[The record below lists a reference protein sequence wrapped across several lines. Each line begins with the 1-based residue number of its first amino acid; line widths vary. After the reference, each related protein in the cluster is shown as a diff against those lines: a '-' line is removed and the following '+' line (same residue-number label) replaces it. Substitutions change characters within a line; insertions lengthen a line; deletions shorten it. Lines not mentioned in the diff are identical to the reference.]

1 MGRVA
6 GVARGAAAAIV
17 ALALELARRRRR
29 RRRATT
35 TTTTTTEKMTKE
47 ADELGAFVEA
57 AEDLSETL
65 TTTTTTTTTTYR
77 PLKNV
82 KFVVKDLFD
91 IEGRRCGFGSPAFK
105 RTGGKGGTAA
115 AKRHARCVRAL
126 LEAGASAVGMTTMD
140 ELAYA
145 INGENAHYGTP
156 INPRAR
162 ALVPGGS
169 SSGSAVACA
178 AALRGCDFALGTDT
192 GGSVRVPASYCG
204 VYGIRTSHG
213 SVSMHGVQALA
224 PSFDTVGWFARSI
237 DVLQR
242 VGDVL
247 LPEPD
252 KHAPTEPSRWLL
264 LEDAVSAKRSTPHSQ
279 CAAVAAVM
287 ALHEIAP
294 ADFKRM
300 NLTEH
305 LLVGCPKFRSLVNG
319 REDYGLDCL
328 REMVRVLMGAEIWEN
343 LGTWY
348 TEEKPKLG
356 AAVKARM
363 EAASKLDAD
372 EVERLKEVR
381 EEVREE
387 VDRILDGGA
396 IFILPTTPGKAP
408 KRGQSDQAT
417 ESWRR
422 KCFEL
427 LCIASLCGLPQ
438 VSIPLEAPNIEGPQ
452 GLSLIA
458 GYQMD
463 KMLIGAARQIV
474 PALVEAYPDILEAE
488 LERLNPPEA
497 PGESEKTK
505 GNEALKQGKYQ
516 DAIEYYS
523 VAIGK
528 NPKSKIFVAN
538 RAMAHLKLGNYQLA
552 EDDCTQAI
560 KLDARYVKAY
570 LRRAAARSVA
580 GNYLEALMDYEEAL
594 RFEPNNSDA
603 KREVYRMK
611 KIIGMAD
618 PGMDV
623 GDM

>member
-1 MGRVA
+1 
-6 GVARGAAAAIV
+6 
-17 ALALELARRRRR
+17 
-29 RRRATT
+29 
-35 TTTTTTEKMTKE
+35 
-47 ADELGAFVEA
+47 
-57 AEDLSETL
+57 
-65 TTTTTTTTTTYR
+65 
-77 PLKNV
+77 
-82 KFVVKDLFD
+82 
-91 IEGRRCGFGSPAFK
+91 
-105 RTGGKGGTAA
+105 
-115 AKRHARCVRAL
+115 
-126 LEAGASAVGMTTMD
+126 
-140 ELAYA
+140 
-145 INGENAHYGTP
+145 
-156 INPRAR
+156 
-162 ALVPGGS
+162 
-169 SSGSAVACA
+169 
-178 AALRGCDFALGTDT
+178 
-192 GGSVRVPASYCG
+192 
-204 VYGIRTSHG
+204 
-213 SVSMHGVQALA
+213 
-224 PSFDTVGWFARSI
+224 
-237 DVLQR
+237 
-242 VGDVL
+242 
-247 LPEPD
+247 
-252 KHAPTEPSRWLL
+252 
-264 LEDAVSAKRSTPHSQ
+264 
-279 CAAVAAVM
+279 
-287 ALHEIAP
+287 
-294 ADFKRM
+294 
-300 NLTEH
+300 
-305 LLVGCPKFRSLVNG
+305 
-319 REDYGLDCL
+319 
-328 REMVRVLMGAEIWEN
+328 
-343 LGTWY
+343 
-348 TEEKPKLG
+348 
-356 AAVKARM
+356 M